1 MTEEHLDAPMLDV
14 IVIGAGVVGCAV
26 ARELS
31 RYRLRI
37 AVCDRA
43 AEASQGG
50 PTKANTGIIHAG
62 YDPVPGTLMARMNV
76 RGNALYDRLC
86 TDLGVRLNRDGTL
99 VIAFSEMER
108 RHLEELLAR
117 GQTNGVPGLRIVGH
131 DELMSLEPNLN
142 PEVDSALFAPTGGTV
157 EPYEMTLALAEN
169 AALNGVTFLFE
180 HAVHAIQAIASGWR
194 VVAGDSVLETRFVV
208 NAAGLY
214 ADDISRMAGA
224 GNFQVH
230 PRRGEYLL
238 LEARSD
244 YDVRRPIFQ
253 VPTSRGKGV
262 VVSHTPDGNIIA
274 GPTADDGQDKD
285 AWETTGD
292 GLARV
297 LMNAR
302 RSIPALDTRQL
313 VTEFAG
319 TRAVLADRDDF
330 LVDQG
335 APGFF
340 NAAGIKSPGLT
351 AAPAIAEELVALME
365 DAGLAMIENPAFIA
379 TNARVP
385 LFRECSAEQQ
395 ARMIADDPR
404 YGRIICR
411 CETVTEG
418 DVLRAIHRPA
428 GAQTVDGVKF
438 RTRAGMGRCQ
448 AGFCGPRV
456 LEILARELGVDPLS
470 VTKCGMGSEI
480 LVDRLRP
487 EGGDDA

>member
-1 MTEEHLDAPMLDV
+1 MLDV
-14 IVIGAGVVGCAV
+14 IIIGAGVVGCAA

-43 AEASQGG
+43 AEAGQGG
-50 PTKANTGIIHAG
+50 PTKANTGIVHAG
-62 YDPVPGTLMARMNV
+62 YDPLPGTLMARMNV
-76 RGNALYDRLC
+76 RGNALYDRLS
-86 TDLGVRLNRDGTL
+86 TDLGVRVNRDGTL
-99 VIAFSEMER
+99 VIAFSESER

-117 GQTNGVPGLRIVGH
+117 GRANGVPGLRIVAH

-180 HAVHAIQAIASGWR
+180 HAVHTLLPVPGGWR
-194 VVAGDSVLETRFVV
+194 VVAGDSVLESKFVI

-214 ADDISRMAGA
+214 ADDISCMASA
-224 GNFQVH
+224 GDFRVC

-244 YDVRRPIFQ
+244 YDVRHPIFQ

-262 VVSHTPDGNIIA
+262 VVSRTPDGNIIA
-274 GPTADDGQDKD
+274 GPTADDGWDKD
-285 AWETTGD
+285 AWETTRD

-297 LMNAR
+297 LMDAR
-302 RSIPALDTRQL
+302 RSIPTLDTRQL

-319 TRAVLADRDDF
+319 TRAVIAGHDDF
-330 LVDQG
+330 LVEQG

-351 AAPAIAEELVALME
+351 AAPAIAEELAVLME
-365 DAGLAMIENPAFIA
+365 HAGLEMIENPAFVA
-379 TNARVP
+379 SNARVP

-404 YGRIICR
+404 YGRIVCR

-418 DVLRAIHRPA
+418 DVVRAIHRPA
-428 GAQTVDGVKF
+428 GARTVDGAKF

-456 LEILARELGVDPLS
+456 LEILARELGVDPLA
-470 VTKCGMGSEI
+470 VTKCGTGSEVLI
-480 LVDRLRP
+480 GRLRP